1 LSRYGTDHSTI
12 AKFASQFRVSVV
24 GRVTLQ
30 YGPKQPP
37 LPLVELDSFRVVH
50 VSVSQ
55 VDNLEKSVGIRLEV
69 FR

>member
-1 LSRYGTDHSTI
+1 LSRDRADHGTI
-12 AKFASQFRVSVV
+12 AKFASKQWVGVVS
-24 GRVTLQ
+24 RVTLE

-37 LPLVELDSFRVVH
+37 LPFVQLDSLGVVH

>member
-1 LSRYGTDHSTI
+1 LSRDGTDNGTI
-12 AKFASQFRVSVV
+12 TKFASQLWVWVVS
-24 GRVTLQ
+24 RVTLQ